1 MQLIHIRD
9 SIIQAGG
16 PMIVCLL
23 NERNK
28 KPTFVGLCSHLKVVS
43 EAGID
48 CAGHRTAQS
57 SPPPADFEKLVFR
70 IITLNQLVEAARSDF
85 ANSLHGISFL
95 TERSLTTFL
104 D

>member
-1 MQLIHIRD
+1 
-9 SIIQAGG
+9 
-16 PMIVCLL
+16 MIVCLL

-57 SPPPADFEKLVFR
+57 YTPLADFEKLVFR

>member
-16 PMIVCLL
+16 PMIVCPWKSGT
-23 NERNK
+23 K
-28 KPTFVGLCSHLKVVS
+28 KPTCVGLCSHLKVVP
-43 EAGID
+43 EAGVD
-48 CAGHRTAQS
+48 WTDTRTAQNY
-57 SPPPADFEKLVFR
+57 PPPADFEKLVFR

>member
-28 KPTFVGLCSHLKVVS
+28 KPTFVGLCSHLKVVP
-43 EAGID
+43 EAGLEP
-48 CAGHRTAQS
+48 AQS
-57 SPPPADFEKLVFR
+57 YPPPADFEKLVFE
-70 IITLNQLVEAARSDF
+70 IIILNQQVKL
-85 ANSLHGISFL
+85 
-95 TERSLTTFL
+95 
-104 D
+104 

>member
-1 MQLIHIRD
+1 M
-9 SIIQAGG
+9 
-16 PMIVCLL
+16 
-23 NERNK
+23 
-28 KPTFVGLCSHLKVVS
+28 
-43 EAGID
+43 
-48 CAGHRTAQS
+48 TAPVTGRPRVT
-57 SPPPADFEKLVFR
+57 PPPADFEKLVFR

>member
-1 MQLIHIRD
+1 MEAPL
-9 SIIQAGG
+9 A
-16 PMIVCLL
+16 L
-23 NERNK
+23 ERR
-28 KPTFVGLCSHLKVVS
+28 LQRRLELAH
-43 EAGID
+43 
-48 CAGHRTAQS
+48 GHRALRLDLELGMLLADVGVLDDQVQRHRRP
-57 SPPPADFEKLVFR
+57 SPRPFADFEKLVFR

>member
-1 MQLIHIRD
+1 MTAPVTGR
-9 SIIQAGG
+9 
-16 PMIVCLL
+16 
-23 NERNK
+23 
-28 KPTFVGLCSHLKVVS
+28 
-43 EAGID
+43 
-48 CAGHRTAQS
+48 HRVP
-57 SPPPADFEKLVFR
+57 PPPADFEKLVFR

>member
-57 SPPPADFEKLVFR
+57 YPPAADFENLVFR
-70 IITLNQLVEAARSDF
+70 RITLNQLVEAARSDF